1 MRDGGVAF
9 LDLAPAPPGGVI
21 PSVALAPIPELSE
34 PDRPAGEFLWARV
47 RTPWP
52 ADGIRVVFPPGT
64 AGVHVV
70 VVGGAGVPP
79 RYYVAGTRG
88 FRPLEADNSAV
99 LGPDDFVDAST
110 ARYRLAADPPPTPR
124 WSALVTRATLATGI
138 VGGIGGANPLVL
150 REGDSPRVLEAA
162 LAQFKEALAR
172 PPPQPAGSVYPGP
185 SHTVADLRRLNP
197 RGKFR
202 CGATPDGRATI
213 EVKTLLDACEVGR
226 DLWRSFRP
234 APEGS
239 PEEGTLVA
247 PYAELA
253 APWWKR
259 QLDAQ
264 LAEIRDFLRPPG
276 EYTHAHGRVQTV
288 LIKDQ
293 HGTPSIQKWHR
304 GRRELVKLPR
314 GAECYRQVKESH
326 PALDDLDGLRA
337 ELLKYAARAPRTRKP
352 PAGDW
357 AARFAQMP
365 CLGDPAMPWSA
376 ARPLTHRWRLQLGI
390 LAAKVDQLAGLADP
404 MLKAIET
411 VAADHQSPDELADR
425 LAQLR
430 TAATS
435 YAAAKHDDKK
445 PIQRCSGPDCVKCCA
460 RLVAGPSEAAADG
473 SPEAAVADLGQRPL
487 LLDVIRRGL
496 EGPPKEER
504 PPPPPPPP
512 AVPKPVAFAARRPSS
527 RAKRPI
533 ARRSSSVSSLDKRP
547 RLGSGTGG
555 GGPSPAGGGNRS
567 LSASSWPL

>member
-9 LDLAPAPPGGVI
+9 ADLAPAPPGGVI
-21 PSVALAPIPELSE
+21 PSVALAPITELSE
-34 PDRPAGEFLWARV
+34 PDRPAGEFLWACV

-64 AGVHVV
+64 AGVHAI
-70 VVGGAGVPP
+70 VVGRAGVPP

-88 FRPLEADNSAV
+88 FRALEADNSVA
-99 LGPDDFVDAST
+99 LGPDDFVVAST
-110 ARYRLAADPPPTPR
+110 AQSRLAADPPPTPR
-124 WSALVTRATLATGI
+124 WSALVTRAALATGI

-150 REGDSPRVLEAA
+150 REGDSPGVLEAA

-172 PPPQPAGSVYPGP
+172 PPPHPATSVYPGP
-185 SHTVADLRRLNP
+185 SHTVADLRRRNP

-213 EVKTLLDACEVGR
+213 EVKTLLDACEVGP

-234 APEGS
+234 APDGS

-259 QLDAQ
+259 RLEAQ
-264 LAEIRDFLRPPG
+264 RAEIREFLRPPG
-276 EYTHAHGRVQTV
+276 EYTHDTRGRPQAVA
-288 LIKDQ
+288 IKDQ
-293 HGTPSIQKWHR
+293 HGTPSIRVWHR
-304 GRRELVKLPR
+304 NRRELVKLPR
-314 GAECYRQVKESH
+314 AECYKKDKESH

-337 ELLKYAARAPRTRKP
+337 ELQKYAARAPKTLKA

-365 CLGDPAMPWSA
+365 CLGDPAMPWSP
-376 ARPLTHRWRLQLGI
+376 ARPLTYAVRLQLGI
-390 LAAKVDQLAGLADP
+390 LAAAVGQLAGLAEP

-411 VAADHQSPDELADR
+411 VAADHQGPDELADR

-430 TAATS
+430 TAAAS
-435 YAAAKHDDKK
+435 YATPKHDDKK
-445 PIQRCSGPDCVKCCA
+445 PIQRCRPDCVACCA
-460 RLVAGPSEAAADG
+460 RLVAGSPDDAADG
-473 SPEAAVADLGQRPL
+473 GPETASSDLGDRPL

-512 AVPKPVAFAARRPSS
+512 AVPKPVAFAARRPSL
-527 RAKRPI
+527 RTKRPI
-533 ARRSSSVSSLDKRP
+533 ARRSSSTSSLDKRP
-547 RLGSGTGG
+547 RLGSDTGG
-555 GGPSPAGGGNRS
+555 GRS
-567 LSASSWPL
+567 LSASPWPL